1 MTTTPVNAVKMGA
14 VKNVVVMAGGTGG
27 HVFPALAVAEE
38 LRARGVHIHWLGTRN
53 GIEAE
58 LVPAR
63 DFPITYLDVSGVRG
77 QGLKRLLL
85 APFKLV
91 VAVAAAMKVLKT
103 VQADA
108 VIGLG
113 GYVTGPG
120 GVAARLLGKPL
131 LIHEQNAVAGFTNRL
146 LSLFAQRVLE
156 AFPYAFAPAEKVSC
170 VGNPVRRE
178 IAALPVPALR
188 YGERATENGLHVLV
202 LGGSQGAVALNK
214 LVPEALALLV
224 KTQALV
230 IRHQA
235 GKKNLEKAQTK
246 YSELNIAAD
255 VLPFIDDMAAM
266 YGWADLVICRS
277 GALTISEIA
286 AAGVA
291 SVLIPY
297 PFAVDD
303 HQTLN
308 GKFLSVAGAARLF
321 RQQDL
326 SAEKLAAELA
336 PLLSREK
343 LLHMATAAR
352 ALAKPE
358 ATNAVAEACLRG
370 GQ

>member
-1 MTTTPVNAVKMGA
+1 MSDVKS
-14 VKNVVVMAGGTGG
+14 VVVMAGGTGG
-27 HVFPALAVAEE
+27 HVFPALAVAED
-38 LRARGVHIHWLGTRN
+38 LRSRGVKIHWLGTRN

-77 QGLKRLLL
+77 QGFKRLLL

-91 VAVAAAMKVLKT
+91 VAVIAAMRLLRS

-120 GVAARLLGKPL
+120 GVAAKLLGKPL

-146 LSLFAQRVLE
+146 LSRLALRVLE
-156 AFPYAFAPAEKVSC
+156 AFPGTFAPAAKVSC
-170 VGNPVRRE
+170 VGNPVRSE
-178 IAALPVPALR
+178 ISALPVPVMRYAGHEGVLR
-188 YGERATENGLHVLV
+188 VLV
-202 LGGSQGAVALNK
+202 LGGSQGAVALNA
-214 LVPEALALLV
+214 LVPEALAMLLQ
-224 KTQALV
+224 THALD

-235 GKKNLEKAQTK
+235 GKKNLEKATAK
-246 YSELNIAAD
+246 YRELGVEAQ

-277 GALTISEIA
+277 GALTVSEIA

-297 PFAVDD
+297 PYAVDD
-303 HQTLN
+303 HQTAN
-308 GKFLSVAGAARLF
+308 GKFLSEAGAARLF

-326 SAEKLAAELA
+326 TAEKLAAELT
-336 PLLSREK
+336 PLLARET
-343 LLHMATAAR
+343 LLQMATAAR

-358 ATNAVAEACLRG
+358 ATDTVALACLRG
-370 GQ
+370 GK

>member
-1 MTTTPVNAVKMGA
+1 MSEVKS
-14 VKNVVVMAGGTGG
+14 VVVMAGGTGG
-27 HVFPALAVAEE
+27 HVFPALAVAEA
-38 LRARGVHIHWLGTRN
+38 LRERGVSIHWLGTRA

-63 DFPITYLDVSGVRG
+63 QFAITYLEVSGVRG

-91 VAVAAAMKVLKT
+91 VAVLKAVRT
-103 VQADA
+103 LQAVRADV

-131 LIHEQNAVAGFTNRL
+131 LIHEQNAIAGFTNRQL
-146 LSLFAQRVLE
+146 ALFATQVLE
-156 AFPYAFAPAEKVSC
+156 AFPGAFAPSAKVRC
-170 VGNPVRRE
+170 VGNPVRAE
-178 IAALPVPALR
+178 IAALPAPAERFETHTGPLR
-188 YGERATENGLHVLV
+188 VLV
-202 LGGSQGAVALNK
+202 LGGSQGAVALNE
-214 LVPEALALLV
+214 LVPEALARLV
-224 KTQALV
+224 GRKALV

-235 GKKNLEKAQTK
+235 GRKNAEKAAAK
-246 YSELNIAAD
+246 YAALGVSAE
-255 VLPFIDDMAAM
+255 VLPFIDDMAGM
-266 YGWADLVICRS
+266 YAWADLVVCRS
-277 GALTISEIA
+277 GALTVAEIA

-303 HQTLN
+303 HQTAN
-308 GKFLSVAGAARLF
+308 GRFLSEAGAALLF

-326 SAEKLAAELA
+326 SADSLAAELE
-336 PLLSREK
+336 PLLDREQ
-343 LLHMATAAR
+343 LLKMASVAR

-358 ATNAVAEACLRG
+358 ATESVVQACLRG
-370 GQ
+370 GK